1 MRIIILTLAISLLPI
16 SAGARPRKR
25 TRHTPAPAPTQ
36 ARVVPDDRAAQE
48 HARAEAQLAD
58 LRAGRIGDE
67 APSPSAEPAQVGVV
81 QEDDREVPPPLRRKK

>member
-1 MRIIILTLAISLLPI
+1 MRIIILTLAIALLPI
-16 SAGARPRKR
+16 SAGARRRKR
-25 TRHTPAPAPTQ
+25 TRHTAPAATQ